1 MKKIDLGNISI
12 GGGNIEESC
21 TPPVVTPPESCGC
34 DHNNDGCGC
43 SCGCDCSCDNS
54 CDSSSGIDIGGGSGS
69 GNNGGCGCGCNGSA
83 FDSSDGSSSNE
94 KDVYFRGCEDAKTC
108 NMGDFPLEYQG
119 CILDISMC
127 LKNVCPG
134 KRVAV
139 GIALYEVDSLNVEY
153 SRGIKMFTVP
163 AHSGSCCADIPICD
177 IRFILPEDISVG
189 SGEGCSSRRHFIVR
203 VDAQYLDGNVPCS
216 CSCSSAN

>member
-12 GGGNIEESC
+12 GSGDIENGC
-21 TPPVVTPPESCGC
+21 TPPIVTPPESCGC
-34 DHNNDGCGC
+34 EQNNCGC
-43 SCGCDCSCDNS
+43 NCGCDDPCDNG
-54 CDSSSGIDIGGGSGS
+54 GIDIGGGSG
-69 GNNGGCGCGCNGSA
+69 NGGCNCGNGGGSGSVDGSNGSGP
-83 FDSSDGSSSNE
+83 SG

-108 NMGDFPLEYQG
+108 NMGNVPMEYQG

-139 GIALYEVDSLNVEY
+139 GISLYEVDSLGVEY

-163 AHSGSCCADIPICD
+163 AHSGSGCQLIFRFATSC
-177 IRFILPEDISVG
+177 FILPEDISVG

-216 CSCSSAN
+216 CSCSGTN